1 MNNLRAEG
9 GGESH
14 GDSLDPRVMEVCDA
28 IGHFIEYWGFK
39 SIHGRVWAILALHR
53 DPLPQIQVANIL
65 GVSRSLVSGVI
76 SDLAERGLVRA
87 IDERRNAPYVAVT
100 EFWPTVA
107 AVLRSREWMLIERTR
122 QALEGLVVEG
132 DRQAARGR
140 TTRYNIGRARNLLR
154 LTESGQSVLKLVIG
168 FPAGSG
174 VERVS
179 NWLRHVTGLARKL
192 RG

>member
-1 MNNLRAEG
+1 
-9 GGESH
+9 
-14 GDSLDPRVMEVCDA
+14 MEVCNA
-28 IGHFIEYWGFK
+28 VGHFIEYWGFK
-39 SIHGRVWAILALHR
+39 AIHGRVWAILALNKE
-53 DPLPQIQVANIL
+53 PLAQVQVAAML

-76 SDLAERGLVRA
+76 AELVDRGLVRA
-87 IDERRNAPYVAVT
+87 VDERRNAPYVAVT

-107 AVLRSREWMLIERTR
+107 AVLRNREWMLLERTR

-132 DRQAARGR
+132 ERLTGRGL
-140 TTRYNIGRARNLLR
+140 TTRYNLSRARTLLR

-179 NWLRHVTGLARKL
+179 GWLRHMTGLARKL